1 MTKGVYTMGKF
12 VSLVKKEW
20 HEYKLWAFL
29 MLFTGV
35 FFIGILPTFADRLPN
50 WRLAQ
55 DDVRLAI
62 LFVAVG
68 GLYFTAS
75 IQFIISL
82 RKDIRI
88 KEIWLHNSKNIL
100 TLIGAKFCF
109 TICWGTVISIIYG
122 VASYFLGD
130 ALYGELYQLIFFHL
144 MVVVL
149 SFYTITLFTITA
161 LVFYTIYLQL
171 KRYIGMASIVVTGL
185 LFFLSIYGFEKASS
199 SLIYEKLIYVGEI
212 SLAPLEKFFP
222 VAFND
227 PSPIVIVGH
236 IYIFEEIFITAF
248 LVACFIAASKW
259 IERVITR

>member
-1 MTKGVYTMGKF
+1 MRKF
-12 VSLVKKEW
+12 ASLVKKEW

-29 MLFTGV
+29 MLFVGV

-88 KEIWLHNSKNIL
+88 KEIWLHNSSHIL
-100 TLIGAKFCF
+100 TLIGAKICF
-109 TICWGTVISIIYG
+109 SVCWGTTISFSYG
-122 VASYFLGD
+122 IASYFLGD

-144 MVVVL
+144 IIVVL
-149 SFYTITLFTITA
+149 SFYTIILFTVTA

-171 KRYIGMASIVVTGL
+171 KRYIGIASIVVTGV
-185 LFFLSIYGFEKASS
+185 LFFFSIYVIDKLTTSI
-199 SLIYEKLIYVGEI
+199 LYEKLLYVGEV

-227 PSPIVIVGH
+227 PALIVVDL
-236 IYIFEEIFITAF
+236 YIFEEIFITAF

>member
-1 MTKGVYTMGKF
+1 MGKF
-12 VSLVKKEW
+12 ISLVKKEW
-20 HEYKLWAFL
+20 HEYRLWALL
-29 MLFTGV
+29 MLFVGV
-35 FFIGILPTFADRLPN
+35 FFIGILPMFADRLPN

-68 GLYFTAS
+68 GLCFTAS

-82 RKDIRI
+82 RKDIRV
-88 KEIWLHNSKNIL
+88 KEIWLHNSKSIL
-100 TLIGAKFCF
+100 TLIGSKFCF
-109 TICWGTVISIIYG
+109 TICWGTVISIVYG

-130 ALYGELYQLIFFHL
+130 ALYGEVYQLIFFHL

-149 SFYTITLFTITA
+149 SFYTIILFTVTA
-161 LVFYTIYLQL
+161 LVFYMIYLQL
-171 KRYIGMASIVVTGL
+171 KRYIGIASIVVTGI
-185 LFFLSIYGFEKASS
+185 LFFFSIYVMDKLTTSI
-199 SLIYEKLIYVGEI
+199 LYEKLLYVGAI
-212 SLAPLEKFFP
+212 SLDPLEKFFP

-227 PSPIVIVGH
+227 HVLIVGH
-236 IYIFEEIFITAF
+236 LYIFEEIFITIF